1 MVISHYAG
9 SIAYDNEDGEMVD
22 TVLTAMDRETLIE
35 KLTEFKARRENSD
48 VFFACIKIGK
58 KEIDI
63 TEEVKNAIRMDQ

>member
-1 MVISHYAG
+1 
-9 SIAYDNEDGEMVD
+9 MVD

-35 KLTEFKARRENSD
+35 KLTEFKARRENSE

>member
-1 MVISHYAG
+1 MIISHYAV

-22 TVLTAMDRETLIE
+22 TVLTAMNRETLIE
-35 KLTEFKARRENSD
+35 KLTEFKARRENSE